1 MAGVELQVMV
11 RHAGLNFHL
20 PHWSEEYRLVKLE
33 PTLLEMVNEGNSRDD
48 TTYHHLSTFNIVFG

>member
-1 MAGVELQVMV
+1 MV
-11 RHAGLNFHL
+11 KHAGHNFHL

-33 PTLLEMVNEGNSRDD
+33 PLLLEMVNESNSRDD